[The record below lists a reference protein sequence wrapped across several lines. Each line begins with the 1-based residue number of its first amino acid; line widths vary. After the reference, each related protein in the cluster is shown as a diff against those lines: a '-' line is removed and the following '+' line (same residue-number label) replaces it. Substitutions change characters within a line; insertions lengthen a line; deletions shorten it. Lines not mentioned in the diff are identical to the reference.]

1 MGSTNSIEEP
11 QMKAEVPKIRICPN
25 LARSEISRSISYRK
39 IEKGFFAKKVSINAS
54 YAGWLL
60 SDTYAQVLD
69 HRIISSE
76 STGGGE

>member
-1 MGSTNSIEEP
+1 MGSTNSIEEL
-11 QMKAEVPKIRICPN
+11 QMKAEVPKICICPV
-25 LARSEISRSISYRK
+25 LARSEISRSKIYRK
-39 IEKGFFAKKVSINAS
+39 IEKGFFAKKVGINAS

-69 HRIISSE
+69 HRTISSE